1 MFSKIDLSCKVPSV
15 SSNSIFDYLDSK
27 SLASARLVSTKWK
40 TSSSEIWKERVLS
53 FRIDQNMKF
62 LWNQM
67 SDAMFKSDKVV
78 CGIVNEKNIKTKK
91 KKFIELLGITNLYRI
106 QARIDQNDACIK
118 ECVKEYI
125 LLNPNTS
132 GLFKNLT

>member
-1 MFSKIDLSCKVPSV
+1 
-15 SSNSIFDYLDSK
+15 
-27 SLASARLVSTKWK
+27 
-40 TSSSEIWKERVLS
+40 
-53 FRIDQNMKF
+53 MKF

-106 QARIDQNDACIK
+106 QARIDQNDDH
-118 ECVKEYI
+118 
-125 LLNPNTS
+125 
-132 GLFKNLT
+132 